1 MIKLFENILDII
13 YPKSCGLC
21 GGLLEFGSE
30 NVLCRDCNQRLEKA
44 DFPFRSGC
52 DGISLFPYS
61 GEIRK
66 RIIEF
71 KYDGRTGLCS
81 LFGFLMAE
89 AFKKS
94 GMTADFDEV
103 LPVPASKKGFRA
115 RGYNQA
121 ELMAKEAGKYLN
133 IPVGSEL
140 VRIKETRPQNKLDRD
155 KRAENIKGAFGI
167 SGSVGNKKIL
177 LIDDIYTTGSTIN
190 ECKKTLMSAGAE
202 SIFYITAAKTVLRND
217 SK

>member
-21 GGLLEFGSE
+21 GGLLDFGSG
-30 NVLCRDCNQRLEKA
+30 NVLCKDCNRRLEKA
-44 DFPFRSGC
+44 DFPFKSSSG
-52 DGISLFPYS
+52 GISLFPYS

-66 RIIEF
+66 RIIEL
-71 KYDGRTGLCS
+71 KYDGRTELCS

-94 GMTADFDEV
+94 GLTADFDEV
-103 LPVPASKKGFRA
+103 LAVPASKKGFKA

-121 ELMAKEAGKYLN
+121 ELMAQEVGRYLN
-133 IPVGSEL
+133 IPTGSEL
-140 VRIKETRPQNKLDRD
+140 VRIKETLPQNKLDQS
-155 KRAENIKGAFGI
+155 KRAENIKGAFGVT
-167 SGSVGNKKIL
+167 GDLRNKKIL

-190 ECKKTLMSAGAE
+190 ECKRTLMSAGAE
-202 SIFYITAAKTVLRND
+202 SIFYITAAKTVLHND
-217 SK
+217 N

>member
-30 NVLCRDCNQRLEKA
+30 KAVCEACFEKLNKEG
-44 DFPFRSGC
+44 FPFYSGS

-66 RIIEF
+66 RIIEL

-94 GMTADFDEV
+94 GLTADFDEV
-103 LPVPASKKGFRA
+103 LPVPASKKVFRA

-121 ELMAKEAGKYLN
+121 ELMTKEAGKYLN
-133 IPVGSEL
+133 IPIRSEL

-155 KRAENIKGAFGI
+155 KRAENIKGAFGVT
-167 SGSVGNKKIL
+167 GDLCNKKIL

-190 ECKKTLMSAGAE
+190 ECKRTLMSAGAE
-202 SIFYITAAKTVLRND
+202 SIFYITAAKTELHNG
-217 SK
+217 KK